1 MCNLEKQVS
10 KKVKRV
16 INGTGVIVHTNLG
29 RAVLSEY
36 VAQNVYDITTG
47 YNNLEFNLETGKRG
61 SRMDYLEKL
70 LVDLTGCE
78 SALVVNN
85 NASSV
90 YLILNTLGY
99 DKEIVV
105 SRGEMVEI
113 GGSFRVSEIV
123 EKSGGYVKEVGTTN
137 KTKLKDYEKGT
148 NEETGIYLK
157 VHRSNFK
164 IIGFTEEVESK
175 QLVELAKETDVVV
188 VEDMGSGVLVDME
201 KYGLQK
207 ERTVQEAIKE
217 NVDIV
222 CFSGDKLLGG
232 GQAGIILGKKK
243 YIDKMKENQMLRC
256 LRVDKMSL
264 IALEGTLKQYF
275 SDDKIKKLPI
285 FESALK
291 TIDELKALGNNIKE
305 EINNNDIMIEIKEHL
320 AMFGGGSLPEESIKS
335 IGLYITSKTKTANDI
350 EKKLRNGEVPI
361 ISVIKNNEVIINL
374 STIFKKDKQCIIKSI
389 NNI

>member
-1 MCNLEKQVS
+1 MRNLEKQVS

-47 YNNLEFNLETGKRG
+47 YNNLEFNLDTGKRG

-148 NEETGIYLK
+148 NEETSIYLK

-188 VEDMGSGVLVDME
+188 VEDMGSGVLIDME

-256 LRVDKMSL
+256 LRIDKMSL

-285 FESALK
+285 FKSALK
-291 TIDELKALGNNIKE
+291 TIDELKVLGNDIKK
-305 EINNNDIMIEIKEHL
+305 EINNKDITIEIKEHL

-335 IGLYITSKTKTANDI
+335 IGLYVTSKTKTANDI
-350 EKKLRNGEVPI
+350 EKKLRSGEVPI
-361 ISVIKNNEVIINL
+361 ISVIKNDEVIINL
-374 STIFKKDKQCIIKSI
+374 STIFRKDKQCIIKSI